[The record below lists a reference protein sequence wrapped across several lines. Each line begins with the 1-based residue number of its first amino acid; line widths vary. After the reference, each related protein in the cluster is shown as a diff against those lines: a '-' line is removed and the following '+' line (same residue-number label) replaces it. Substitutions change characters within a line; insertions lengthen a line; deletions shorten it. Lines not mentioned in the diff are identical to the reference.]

1 MVWRLQK
8 RFQKM
13 FGFTLPLFYGR
24 GIFNC
29 EQARFRRS
37 DIVQC

>member
-1 MVWRLQK
+1 VFRLQK
-8 RFQKM
+8 KFQKM

-29 EQARFRRS
+29 EQTPSRRTV
-37 DIVQC
+37 IVLC